1 MKTDIW
7 MSIYWGDY
15 LKDTSHLSQGQHG
28 AYLLLIGHYW
38 QRRGLKANKQQCYRI
53 AMAFT
58 EEERENV
65 DIVLSEFFKLKD
77 GSYIQKRVEEELTK
91 AIEKKEKAVSKAQKA
106 AGERWKYNA

>member
-7 MSIYWGDY
+7 MPIYCGDY

-28 AYLLLIGHYW
+28 AYFLLVLHYW
-38 QRRGLKANKQQCYRI
+38 QKGELRADMRQCCRI

-65 DIVLSEFFKLKD
+65 AFVLSEFFQHQD
-77 GSYIQKRVEEELTK
+77 GRLIQKRVEEERTK
-91 AIEKKEKAVSKAQKA
+91 SINRREAAQANGLKGGRPRKE
-106 AGERWKYNA
+106 